1 VSEKDAGRD
10 AGDGFG
16 ILRIVAAL
24 MVIFSHAFP
33 LSGLPEPIWRKGSVD
48 VSFGSTGVDIF
59 FVISGYLVYASWLR
73 DPNRSRFAARR
84 VARIWPG
91 LVVMLLLTTLLMGP
105 LVTTLSPAR
114 FLSDAGTGAYLLGSI
129 FLMPVWSLPGVFQ
142 ATPYH
147 TVNGSLWTLPIEVS
161 AYAGVLV
168 AGQLLRARGWR
179 AFTYTLGGLTAAMVL
194 AGLGLAALGAPVFAV
209 FAILYHWLDQPFFL
223 FFFFGCLLYGG
234 RDRIPLQW
242 PVFAAAMAGMVAAL
256 LIGVMAPVFPL
267 LAYVVV
273 FLSTRRSA
281 FWHRVTGLGDPSYGI
296 YIYAYPIQQLL
307 LFMHLAPNSLVLFV
321 EASLLSIALGYLSWH
336 LVESRALTFSR
347 RVLRGRSSPAARP
360 ASAAAA

>member
-1 VSEKDAGRD
+1 VSVSEKDAGRD

-24 MVIFSHAFP
+24 MVIFAHAFP
-33 LSGLPEPIWRKGSVD
+33 LAGAPEPIWRKGSAD
-48 VSFGSTGVDIF
+48 ISFGVTGVDIF

-73 DPNRSRFAARR
+73 DPSPSRFVARR

-105 LVTTLSPAR
+105 LVSTLSPAR
-114 FLSDAGTGAYLLGSI
+114 YLTDAGTGAYLLGSI
-129 FLMPVWSLPGVFQ
+129 FLMPVWGLPGVFQ
-142 ATPYH
+142 ANLYH
-147 TVNGSLWTLPIEVS
+147 GINGSLWTLPIEVS
-161 AYAGVLV
+161 AYAGILV

-179 AFTYTLGGLTAAMVL
+179 AFTYTLAGLMTAMVL

-209 FAILYHWLDQPFFL
+209 LYHWLDQPFFL

-234 RDRIPLQW
+234 RDRIPLRW
-242 PVFAAAMAGMVAAL
+242 PVFGAAMAGMVVAL
-256 LIGVMAPVFPL
+256 LIGVMAPVFL
-267 LAYVVV
+267 FLSYAVV

-281 FWHRVTGLGDPSYGI
+281 VWRRVTARGDPSYGI

-307 LFMHLAPNSLVLFV
+307 VFMHLAHNGWILFA

-347 RVLRGRSSPAARP
+347 RVLRGRSSPGTRS

>member
-1 VSEKDAGRD
+1 VSVSEKDAGRD

-24 MVIFSHAFP
+24 MVVYSHAFP
-33 LSGLPEPIWRKGSVD
+33 LSGAPEPIWRKGSVEI
-48 VSFGSTGVDIF
+48 SFGSIGVDIF

-73 DPNRSRFAARR
+73 DPNPSRFAARR

-105 LVTTLSPAR
+105 LVSTLSPVR
-114 FLSDAGTGAYLLGSI
+114 FLTDARTGAYLLGSI
-129 FLMPVWSLPGVFQ
+129 FLMPVWGLPGVFQ
-142 ATPYH
+142 ANPYP

-168 AGQLLRARGWR
+168 AGRLLRARGWR
-179 AFTYTLGGLTAAMVL
+179 AFTYTLAGLTAAIVL
-194 AGLGLAALGAPVFAV
+194 AGFGLAALDAPVFAR
-209 FAILYHWLDQPFFL
+209 LYDWLDQPFFL
-223 FFFFGCLLYGG
+223 FFLFGCLLYGG
-234 RDRIPLQW
+234 RDRIPLHW
-242 PVFAAAMAGMVAAL
+242 PVFGAAIAGMVVAL

-267 LAYVVV
+267 LSYAVV

-281 FWHRVTGLGDPSYGI
+281 FWHRVTALGDPSYGS
-296 YIYAYPIQQLL
+296 YIYAYLIQQLL
-307 LFMHLAPNSLVLFV
+307 VFMHLAHSGLVLFA
-321 EASLLSIALGYLSWH
+321 EASLLSLALGYLSWH

-347 RVLRGRSSPAARP
+347 RVLRGRSSPATRS